1 LESFAAGQ
9 QNNGRPGRS
18 NSPSQG
24 TADSLGVR
32 VTAPNDNLLQ
42 RFGLDAGTKGAIITG
57 VSRGSLAAQAG
68 LRVGDVITRID
79 NVPVESPTD
88 VSDILAKKD
97 LSTGV
102 TLIVTSRE
110 STRSVFIK
118 SSSEK

>member
-1 LESFAAGQ
+1 
-9 QNNGRPGRS
+9 
-18 NSPSQG
+18 
-24 TADSLGVR
+24 VR